1 MQPERDKRKREVYAA
16 LADAIFFSFDLLDV
30 RCAIFD
36 NHTRTRPIL
45 ALALS
50 LSFVASTHISA
61 CCISQP
67 CHSVRERKRKSYLI
81 CIKTPSTRTLAR
93 TRKHRPHAKS
103 CIHTSELFLFIQH
116 TKSVYIRSST
126 TLCSA
131 CLFEEGRNCFLTL
144 IVERPIVF
152 G

>member
-36 NHTRTRPIL
+36 NHKRTRPIL

-67 CHSVRERKRKSYLI
+67 CHSVRDRKRKSYLI
-81 CIKTPSTRTLAR
+81 CIKTLSTRTLAR

-103 CIHTSELFLFIQH
+103 NGHAILFPFVLFVQH
-116 TKSVYIRSST
+116 TKSVNSRGSYH
-126 TLCSA
+126 A
-131 CLFEEGRNCFLTL
+131 LFCVSVRG
-144 IVERPIVF
+144 
-152 G
+152 GH